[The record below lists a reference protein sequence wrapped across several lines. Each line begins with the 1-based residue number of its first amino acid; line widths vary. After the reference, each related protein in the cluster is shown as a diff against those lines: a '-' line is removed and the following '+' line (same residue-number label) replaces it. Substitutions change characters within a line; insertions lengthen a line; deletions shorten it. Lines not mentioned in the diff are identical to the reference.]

1 MLTNPDERD
10 ELEIRKLRRDE
21 EVQQCAQLLAN
32 SEPWITLRRQYEQ
45 SVAILKDPLKEVYIA
60 LIANTFAG
68 FLILDMHGGF
78 RGYIQTIAV
87 MPECRNHGVGSALI
101 KFAEDRIL
109 QETPNVFICVSSF
122 NQNAQRLYARLGY
135 EKVGELKDYVVSG
148 HAEFLLRKT
157 IAPIAEFKPKA

>member
-10 ELEIRKLRRDE
+10 KLEIRKLQRDE
-21 EVQQCAQLLAN
+21 EVHQCAQLLAN
-32 SEPWITLRRQYEQ
+32 SEPWITLRRTYEE
-45 SVAILKDPLKEVYIA
+45 SLRILNNPLKEVYVA
-60 LIANTFAG
+60 MMKNTLAG
-68 FLILDMHGGF
+68 FIILDMHGGF
-78 RGYIQTIAV
+78 RGYIQTVAV
-87 MPECRNHGVGSALI
+87 MPEWRNHGVGSALI

-109 QETPNVFICVSSF
+109 RETPNVFICVSSF